1 MQRILVALT
10 DNEPGVLDRVASIF
24 RRRGFNIHSLTVSPT
39 LDPDVSRITLVT
51 DLDDRAARAAKSFL
65 ERLVNVH
72 SVEDF
77 TDAGPL
83 LRDTAL
89 IRVAAGPADRPGL
102 FQLAAI
108 FRAEIL
114 EVGPESAVLACCDA
128 PERIRAFVESLRPYG
143 LLEFGRT
150 GVIAVRSGGDPA
162 SALHPAASF

>member
-24 RRRGFNIHSLTVSPT
+24 RRRGYNIHSLTVSPT
-39 LDPDVSRITLVT
+39 LDPEVSRITLVT
-51 DLDDRAARAAKSFL
+51 DLDDRAARAARSYL

-77 TDAGPL
+77 TEAGPI

-89 IRVAAGPADRPGL
+89 IRVAAGPAERPGL
-102 FQLAAI
+102 FQLASI

-114 EVGPESAVLACCDA
+114 EVGPDSVVLACCDG
-128 PERIRAFVESLRPYG
+128 PERIRALVESLRPYG

-150 GVIAVRSGGDPA
+150 GVIAVRSGGDAAA
-162 SALHPAASF
+162 SFNPAASF